1 MYIVQ
6 WIDQSGEKRSRTFST
21 IDGARSF
28 ANSLRAGGASH
39 VRVCVND
46 F

>member
-6 WIDQSGEKRSRTFST
+6 WTDQSGEKHSRPFDA
-21 IDGARSF
+21 IDDARSF